1 MAEALHLGQ
10 QSLRLCR
17 RSHTGARNRNF
28 AGISRTWNRKTLL
41 ERLMKAAAK
50 DHSAVSLNVRSTN
63 TAVRL
68 YARLGFE
75 KVGGSD
81 MVNRVGGAS
90 SNMVAQLRP

>member
-1 MAEALHLGQ
+1 
-10 QSLRLCR
+10 
-17 RSHTGARNRNF
+17 
-28 AGISRTWNRKTLL
+28 
-41 ERLMKAAAK
+41 MKAAAK

-63 TAVRL
+63 PAVRL